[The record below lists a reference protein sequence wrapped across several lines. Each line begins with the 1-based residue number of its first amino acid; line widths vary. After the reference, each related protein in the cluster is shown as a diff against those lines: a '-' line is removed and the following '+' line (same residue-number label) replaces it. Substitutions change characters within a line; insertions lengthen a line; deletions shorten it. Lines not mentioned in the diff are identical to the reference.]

1 MLLQKQQLQ
10 TPRLNQNVCMKY
22 IFTKITA
29 NLIHMKHFF
38 DLLDVCRVKLK
49 LNYEW
54 GIVISTLYIGHMGDR
69 SHIGVVHILLLRNQL
84 RGVSK

>member
-1 MLLQKQQLQ
+1 
-10 TPRLNQNVCMKY
+10 
-22 IFTKITA
+22 
-29 NLIHMKHFF
+29 MKHFF

-69 SHIGVVHILLLRNQL
+69 SHIGVVHILLLPNQL